1 MTDTVLRGC
10 TVKDLETVCE
20 IERQCF
26 SVPWSKESFVSVLA
40 SPDSDLLLLTS
51 AQDSIYGFGCVI
63 SVAGEAEILNIA
75 VSPAHRRNGYGAV
88 LLEALLKKA
97 GERGAQQIFLEV
109 RESNTAARQLYEK
122 YGFQP
127 IGKRKRYY
135 TNPTEDAVCMCCI
148 LSGSS
153 QNEE

>member
-75 VSPAHRRNGYGAV
+75 VSPAHRRNGYGSGEKGKAK
-88 LLEALLKKA
+88 LPGKALCAFSCLWQRNA
-97 GERGAQQIFLEV
+97 EI
-109 RESNTAARQLYEK
+109 
-122 YGFQP
+122 P
-127 IGKRKRYY
+127 
-135 TNPTEDAVCMCCI
+135 P
-148 LSGSS
+148 
-153 QNEE
+153 